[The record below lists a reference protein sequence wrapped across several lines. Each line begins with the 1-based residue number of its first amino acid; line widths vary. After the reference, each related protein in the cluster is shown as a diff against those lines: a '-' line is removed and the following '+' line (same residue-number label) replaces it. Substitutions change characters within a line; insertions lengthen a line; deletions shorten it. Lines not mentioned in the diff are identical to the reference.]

1 MDNYFINS
9 GIISIIFVLLKFA
22 EMKIILKED
31 KPLKVI
37 LRDGIFVYLSSVLG
51 MFLIDQLDNTTS
63 SLSSANTQLIKRHKN
78 KKILFIK
85 LKI

>member
-51 MFLIDQLDNTTS
+51 MFLINQLDNTTS
-63 SLSSANTQLIKRHKN
+63 SLSSAKPTNA
-78 KKILFIK
+78 FIGNPEF
-85 LKI
+85 

>member
-63 SLSSANTQLIKRHKN
+63 SLSSAKPT
-78 KKILFIK
+78 
-85 LKI
+85 